1 MTNEIQYEEVPQD
14 DLRDDQLYV
23 INAAKS
29 IPSSEVGATAVAV
42 KGLYDVGKT
51 IPSAAKYIPQIIS
64 EMAKNRAAIPEVTVG
79 PITTEDGVEIP
90 KVDSVGKS
98 ANAVENWGK
107 TQHIDPATGK
117 SIPYQG
123 GGHYAEEHKLQMT
136 AKEAAERKAALDRI
150 NMLFEEAPK
159 PTTPTAPAVSA
170 MPEGRFIPELAHLPQ
185 GSPEYFEAL
194 DKYMAGQPVEPPKVT
209 PLTPAQRAMQVA
221 KGIGKF
227 VEPAYKG
234 IDYLNTQINK
244 VPGANN
250 ALKYLGIYGT
260 ANQGSEAIKHGMHG
274 NYGRAA
280 LDALGGV
287 GDLAAMYGVHPG
299 VRLAGLGVG
308 LAAPY
313 ISKKLDEKYGRNYA
327 TGGLVYLGK

>member
-29 IPSSEVGATAVAV
+29 IPSSEVGATAVAA
-42 KGLYDVGKT
+42 KGLYDIGKT

-64 EMAKNRAAIPEVTVG
+64 EMVKNRAATPEVTIG
-79 PITTEDGVEIP
+79 PITTESGAAVP
-90 KVDSVGKS
+90 KVGGRKWNETLTGNS
-98 ANAVENWGK
+98 
-107 TQHIDPATGK
+107 ATGSQMDK
-117 SIPYQG
+117 ASLLKNQEMMKTIGPG
-123 GGHYAEEHKLQMT
+123 GELAGGEIHGGNVLTGPEMKASPKL
-136 AKEAAERKAALDRI
+136 A
-150 NMLFEEAPK
+150 N
-159 PTTPTAPAVSA
+159 V
-170 MPEGRFIPELAHLPQ
+170 GIPELAHLPA

-194 DKYMAGQPVEPPKVT
+194 DKYIKGEPIEPPKVV

-221 KGIGKF
+221 QGIGKF
-227 VEPAYKG
+227 AEPAYKG

-244 VPGANN
+244 IPGANN

-260 ANQGSEAIKHGMHG
+260 FNQGSEAIKHGMHG

-280 LDALGGV
+280 LDALGGA
-287 GDLAAMYGVHPG
+287 GDLAAMYAPHPG
-299 VRLAGLGVG
+299 ARLAGLGVG

-327 TGGLVYLGK
+327 TGGLVYIGK